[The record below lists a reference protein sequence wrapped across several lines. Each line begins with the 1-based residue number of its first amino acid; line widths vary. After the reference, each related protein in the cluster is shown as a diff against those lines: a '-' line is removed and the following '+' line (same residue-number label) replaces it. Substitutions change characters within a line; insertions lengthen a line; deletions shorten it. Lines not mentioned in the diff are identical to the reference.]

1 MVRVRLMR
9 VVRVRVMRVVRMM
22 VVRVVRVMG
31 MWLVRMMRV
40 MWVVMMGAVLVHI
53 LTALVARMIAAHAQ
67 EVASP
72 VTSPTC
78 QCSGGGIY
86 TVRGRWNEPLFR
98 GKVCMRSGL
107 TAHAVVVAVVP
118 DGVVVRRLLAIL
130 VVA

>member
-9 VVRVRVMRVVRMM
+9 VVRMRLVRVVGVVRMM
-22 VVRVVRVMG
+22 RVMG

-53 LTALVARMIAAHAQ
+53 LTAPVARMIAAHAQ

>member
-9 VVRVRVMRVVRMM
+9 VVRMRLVRVVGVVRMM
-22 VVRVVRVMG
+22 RVMG
-31 MWLVRMMRV
+31 MWVVRMMRV